1 MCEFCD
7 SCAPMA
13 QELLS
18 QIREQREA
26 QTKCDRVRAQL
37 RLATETLQRKL
48 AQTQKQLVECRQAS
62 APSSSTGGTG
72 GVPHG
77 TSSDAGATPGHGTST
92 DVGAARRAS
101 NETSGHSSTHDA
113 SVPRCQSHP
122 HPEQVRSLVAEVVRR
137 RRQSEVDGKELV
149 ALQAEVTERDCEKER
164 VARELRELSRKLSQA
179 EALAQDRSQDLAT
192 IKATWVSPDVLH
204 RVEQELLKMKA
215 KEATRITDPLDA
227 LNTLQRDLEDAAS
240 WRKTSMGDAHKK
252 HHLSVQVA
260 ELQDQ
265 LRRIMQENTRYRS
278 VIVDLE
284 EEAKSLRMA
293 CVHST
298 SSVVQR
304 YDDLRSELR
313 VLREERQET
322 YARIST
328 LEADN
333 QKLLAIHDEGKA
345 QRMESELR
353 NLSVE
358 IERLRHCNAALCSQ
372 LFGDKAGHES
382 GDLDA
387 SMLLQGQRPMD
398 AAEDE
403 VGNDMHI
410 KTIARLQQKLAHE
423 EDNHLMEMEQ
433 LIEKVRQMER
443 SNAARMAPPLAQE
456 QQQEQAQPKAVAP
469 SVTSRIV
476 PNFMPAIRIPS
487 INVKASWSSLMPG

>member
-164 VARELRELSRKLSQA
+164 VARELRELSRK
-179 EALAQDRSQDLAT
+179 
-192 IKATWVSPDVLH
+192 VSPDVLH

-476 PNFMPAIRIPS
+476 KKKCLWPRHFLKFSGKGKIANCFF
-487 INVKASWSSLMPG
+487 